1 LLTAAWLPPGGRRC
15 RCSWIGLT
23 AVAGAGV
30 LLGRVLLRYV
40 RLSVVRYI
48 GAGVCAILG
57 VVTVISALAA

>member
-1 LLTAAWLPPGGRRC
+1 VPVFLG
-15 RCSWIGLT
+15 SWIG
-23 AVAGAGV
+23 AHC
-30 LLGRVLLRYV
+30 GRWRRACCSVGCCLRYV